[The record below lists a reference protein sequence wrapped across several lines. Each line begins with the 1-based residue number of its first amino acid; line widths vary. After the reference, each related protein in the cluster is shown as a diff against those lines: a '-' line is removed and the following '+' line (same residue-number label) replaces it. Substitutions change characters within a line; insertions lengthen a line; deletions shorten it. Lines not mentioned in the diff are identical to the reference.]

1 MVTLTGIVNGIT
13 FQNEDSGFTVVQLQT
28 ESSPILYTCVGVM
41 PTVAPGES
49 IQVEGEWESHRKFG
63 KQFNVKTYQLMRP
76 TTPRE
81 SEPSGSGLFT
91 NIGPVRSKAI
101 IGCFG
106 LETLDIL
113 TGNRETHGGP

>member
-76 TTPRE
+76 TTLE
-81 SEPSGSGLFT
+81 GIGALLGSGLFT
-91 NIGPVRSKAI
+91 NIGRFVQKR
-101 IGCFG
+101 
-106 LETLDIL
+106 
-113 TGNRETHGGP
+113 